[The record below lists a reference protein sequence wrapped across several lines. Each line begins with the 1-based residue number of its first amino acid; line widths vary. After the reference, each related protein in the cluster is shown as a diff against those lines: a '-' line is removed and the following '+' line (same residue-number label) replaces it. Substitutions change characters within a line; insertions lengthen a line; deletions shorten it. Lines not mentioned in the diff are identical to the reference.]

1 MQDAGL
7 SIQEIEHSLS
17 TEQRHLLGIFVK
29 ELLAWNRHMNL
40 TGLSSTQ
47 RIFDE
52 LVADSL
58 LPLGTLPDTGTC
70 LDVGSGAGFPAVPL
84 AICRPGIEFFLM
96 EPNSKK
102 GSFLKQIIRLCG
114 LKRTEVIR
122 ERIEKPSKPLPFEK
136 VDIITSRA
144 MAPLLKLIGWC
155 TPYLAPGGM
164 MVAFLGNRFEEIL
177 KECEPLLKE
186 KNLLIDSLK
195 SYTLKG
201 KKSERRLLI
210 LKKNNKP

>member
-1 MQDAGL
+1 MQEAGL

-17 TEQRHLLGIFVK
+17 TEQRRLLGIFVK
-29 ELLAWNRHMNL
+29 ELLAWNKRMNL

-52 LVADSL
+52 LVTDSL
-58 LPLGTLPDTGTC
+58 LPLDYFPETGTC

-84 AICRPGIEFFLM
+84 AICRPGIRFFLM

-114 LKRTEVIR
+114 LKRAKVIR
-122 ERIEKPSKPLPFEK
+122 ERIEKPSKPLPFQK

-144 MAPLLKLIGWC
+144 MAPLPRLIGWC

-177 KECEPLLKE
+177 KECDPLLKE

-210 LKKNNKP
+210 LKKENKP